1 MTDTSHSHTTDGERP
16 EKRVT
21 RIDDDSLRLACD
33 QLRRQFA
40 MQKDPEKQRQQRDR
54 ELGLR

>member
-1 MTDTSHSHTTDGERP
+1 MTDTNHSPTTDEQGR
-16 EKRVT
+16 KRVV

-40 MQKDPEKQRQQRDR
+40 EMDNPERQRQERDGTR
-54 ELGLR
+54 